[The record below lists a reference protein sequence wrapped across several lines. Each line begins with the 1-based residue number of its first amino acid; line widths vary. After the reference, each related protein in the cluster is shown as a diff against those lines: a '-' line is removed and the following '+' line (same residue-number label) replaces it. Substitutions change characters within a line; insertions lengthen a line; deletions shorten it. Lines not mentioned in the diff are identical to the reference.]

1 LCPYVLDAASPSQYN
16 CSLYFWLLVIG
27 YWLLVIGDW
36 LLVIGY
42 WLLVIGKLSTSY
54 QLPVTNIE
62 V

>member
-1 LCPYVLDAASPSQYN
+1 MFLTRQVQANTIAHSI
-16 CSLYFWLLVIG
+16 FG
-27 YWLLVIGDW
+27 YWLLVIGD
-36 LLVIGY
+36 